1 MNTTK
6 YKENKMK
13 NSKIQNIKGQ
23 NTNVTKYKCNRI
35 QIE

>member
-13 NSKIQNIKGQ
+13 NSKIQNRKR
-23 NTNVTKYKCNRI
+23 TKYKCNKI
-35 QIE
+35 QMQQNTN